1 MDWRAFVDT
10 LQNRAFTGVF
20 EIENEAKNSK
30 DTGVMSAILQGFSTC
45 VNFFAPMLWELDE
58 KSGYSYKNERDLQIV
73 HGKDI
78 PVVTI
83 DQLS

>member
-1 MDWRAFVDT
+1 
-10 LQNRAFTGVF
+10 
-20 EIENEAKNSK
+20 
-30 DTGVMSAILQGFSTC
+30 
-45 VNFFAPMLWELDE
+45 MLWELDE

-83 DQLS
+83 DELS